1 MKRVIRPGLFKTN
14 SSSVHSYVACSKE
27 DYKRLKNFSAYIKD
41 CEDDLRYD
49 NLQIEGINCFEY
61 PEEAYDEV
69 REEWIARGGAELWD
83 KMSKEERRLWVN
95 IYDRHHFD
103 FNKAYTLT
111 LLNHMKMSVEIH
123 EITNLKI
130 EIEGYF

>member
-49 NLQIEGINCFEY
+49 NLQIECINCFEY

-69 REEWIARGGAELWD
+69 REEWIARGVRNCGIKCQKKSD
-83 KMSKEERRLWVN
+83 
-95 IYDRHHFD
+95 
-103 FNKAYTLT
+103 AYGRIFTIDTILILIKHT
-111 LLNHMKMSVEIH
+111 R
-123 EITNLKI
+123 
-130 EIEGYF
+130 